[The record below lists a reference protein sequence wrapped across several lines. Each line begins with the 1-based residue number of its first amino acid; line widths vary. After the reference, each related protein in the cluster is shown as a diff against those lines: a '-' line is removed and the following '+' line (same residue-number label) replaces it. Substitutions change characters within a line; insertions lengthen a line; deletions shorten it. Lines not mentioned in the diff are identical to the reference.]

1 MKRIPEETIEAART
15 GGTAE
20 VERLMEAAWP
30 DAYRLALSVLGDA
43 HLAQDAA
50 QEACVTMYRAIG
62 SLRSSAAFRVW
73 LYRIVVRA
81 AMEQQ
86 RRSAQAAPES
96 AIASGDPEQT
106 MDVWRALD
114 ALPPKLR
121 TVVVLRYFEGLNS
134 REIASVL
141 RVPDGT
147 VRFRLASAM
156 RRLRPLLSDTDERF
170 PKAGE
175 VRTNAI

>member
-1 MKRIPEETIEAART
+1 MKRIPDETIEAARA
-15 GGTAE
+15 GGAAE
-20 VERLMEAAWP
+20 VERLMETAWP
-30 DAYRLALSVLGDA
+30 DAYRLAFSVLGNA
-43 HLAQDAA
+43 EAAQDAA
-50 QEACVTMYRAIG
+50 QDACVTMYRAIG

-81 AMEQQ
+81 AMEVQ
-86 RRSAQAAPES
+86 RRGTQPAPQTAVPSADTELT
-96 AIASGDPEQT
+96 I
-106 MDVWRALD
+106 DVWRALN

-121 TVVVLRYFEGLNS
+121 AVVVLRYFEGLNS

-170 PKAGE
+170 PKAGQ
-175 VRTNAI
+175 VRTNAV

>member
-15 GGTAE
+15 GGAVE
-20 VERLMEAAWP
+20 VERLMEAAWS
-30 DAYRLALSVLGDA
+30 DAYRLAFSVLGDA
-43 HLAQDAA
+43 EAAKDAA
-50 QEACVTMYRAIG
+50 QEACVTMYRAVG

-86 RRSAQAAPES
+86 RRSVLPVAERADVNGSP
-96 AIASGDPEQT
+96 DQT
-106 MDVWRALD
+106 IDVWRALD

-121 TVVVLRYFEGLNS
+121 AVVVLRYFEGLNS

>member
-1 MKRIPEETIEAART
+1 MKRIPEEAIEAART
-15 GGTAE
+15 GGAADI
-20 VERLMEAAWP
+20 ERLMEAAWL
-30 DAYRLALSVLGDA
+30 DAYRLAFSVIGNADA
-43 HLAQDAA
+43 AQDAA

-81 AMEQQ
+81 AMDVQ
-86 RRSAQAAPES
+86 RRSAPPVPERT
-96 AIASGDPEQT
+96 IATDDPEQT
-106 MDVWRALD
+106 IDIWRALN

-121 TVVVLRYFEGLNS
+121 AVVVLRYFEGLNS

-156 RRLRPLLSDTDERF
+156 RGLRPLLSDSEERF

-175 VRTNAI
+175 VRTHAI

>member
-1 MKRIPEETIEAART
+1 M
-15 GGTAE
+15 AE
-20 VERLMEAAWP
+20 AWP
-30 DAYRLALSVLGDA
+30 DAYRLAFSVLGDA
-43 HLAQDAA
+43 EAAQDAA
-50 QEACVTMYRAIG
+50 QDACVTMYRAIG
-62 SLRSSAAFRVW
+62 SLRSSASFRVW

-86 RRSAQAAPES
+86 RRSALP
-96 AIASGDPEQT
+96 AIEPAIPSGDPDQT
-106 MDVWRALD
+106 IDVWRALD
-114 ALPPKLR
+114 ALAPKLR
-121 TVVVLRYFEGLNS
+121 AVVVLRYFEGLNS

-156 RRLRPLLSDTDERF
+156 RRLRPLLGDTDERF